1 MSNTVT
7 IKVTERQA
15 KVIQLSLAHQ
25 AAGIRP
31 WAEMPGEVLA
41 EAAFRELRDV
51 YSEVAKVLGG
61 GK

>member
-7 IKVTERQA
+7 IKVTARQA

-31 WAEMPGEVLA
+31 WAEMPGEATA